1 MFSEQRLVMLCDID
15 TSVDEETGDRKRV
28 VVHAHKVI
36 GRKNLAGVQTQQL
49 GQLQNMTFQYT
60 IEIDKMYYQGQKYLW
75 LENGLY
81 EVKTLTPAKLPKD
94 CKLNIVKLEDADVEN
109 AISEYLSKWFILVK
123 SLFKFYGI

>member
-15 TSVDEETGDRKRV
+15 TSIDEETGDRKRV

-109 AISEYLSKWFILVK
+109 AIREYLSEWFILVK
-123 SLFKFYGI
+123 SQFKFYGI